1 MPRTELM
8 PHSIALVSS
17 GFPSHTWKLI
27 PEGREVQKTHGSW
40 VSGSEPY
47 QVGCLQAKVV
57 TCLFWKIYLKYLHI
71 VIYYVC
77 VCTNVY
83 SWTLTCH
90 DVCIEDLR
98 KSVAVVCVCFLY
110 HASLRDRTQV
120 IWFGSRCLYLLNYL
134 PGPHDN
140 LNIHLL

>member
-1 MPRTELM
+1 M
-8 PHSIALVSS
+8 PHSVALVSPRFLKPHMETDTRRS
-17 GFPSHTWKLI
+17 RSPKNSWLMSVRVRTL
-27 PEGREVQKTHGSW
+27 PGRLSPGQSCDLSFLKN
-40 VSGSEPY
+40 
-47 QVGCLQAKVV
+47 
-57 TCLFWKIYLKYLHI
+57 LFKIFTQLFI
-71 VIYYVC
+71 MC

-134 PGPHDN
+134 PGPHEN